1 MATKPVKHRCVISRK
16 AQFADMEIIGMGT
29 VAKPDTEN
37 RAEMSDVLA
46 LVRGGLDRLSEYSKI
61 SSTKRMTA
69 ACQLSHCV
77 TFIFTEWC
85 SLLNISRCSF
95 NEAELFSRFLRCIP
109 IVIGSSITWCS
120 VRHRIS

>member
-1 MATKPVKHRCVISRK
+1 
-16 AQFADMEIIGMGT
+16 MGA
-29 VAKPDTEN
+29 VAEPDAEN

-61 SSTKRMTA
+61 SSTKRTTA

-85 SLLNISRCSF
+85 SLLKSSRC
-95 NEAELFSRFLRCIP
+95 FSTKPSCFRDFCD
-109 IVIGSSITWCS
+109 VFQS
-120 VRHRIS
+120 